1 MARLRLATRRWAWTS
16 ARPVWCILAQVR
28 RRTCPL
34 ERGCAVSPYPID
46 RICHFSHMCDPVQA
60 CGVARTH
67 QGAPAARSQRTY
79 GAPCAPAARVTAAPG
94 TDPRD
99 PWWTGERPEWGPGV
113 GNTLATPWQHL
124 EPHPPTPPR
133 RPPRSPRSR
142 SDCQFYTAVPP
153 TNSPAREDA
162 ALAVQAARDDRLVD
176 AGQQQWSDRRGRTAT
191 AAIYDGG
198 DKPDGASQMAMAGGL
213 ARPSSPRC
221 CSHAAG
227 EALPL
232 HREALRREGQVA
244 RSLGDAPRL
253 LRRTLLRRH
262 RLPAHVCGVR

>member
-1 MARLRLATRRWAWTS
+1 LRAIGSAVHRPCAASCGDRDMARLRLATRRWAWTS

-99 PWWTGERPEWGPGV
+99 PWWTGEGGLCWYTVSSNVFLKQV
-113 GNTLATPWQHL
+113 GSLWRNPYKI
-124 EPHPPTPPR
+124 R
-133 RPPRSPRSR
+133 RTIFFRCKACRVAS
-142 SDCQFYTAVPP
+142 
-153 TNSPAREDA
+153 
-162 ALAVQAARDDRLVD
+162 
-176 AGQQQWSDRRGRTAT
+176 
-191 AAIYDGG
+191 
-198 DKPDGASQMAMAGGL
+198 DGAPEECATS
-213 ARPSSPRC
+213 RPR
-221 CSHAAG
+221 
-227 EALPL
+227 
-232 HREALRREGQVA
+232 
-244 RSLGDAPRL
+244 
-253 LRRTLLRRH
+253 
-262 RLPAHVCGVR
+262 